1 MERMIAGAQVLERDG
16 FGPKVYLLADGD
28 ILKLFRRKRLLSS
41 ALIRP
46 HSRRFCD
53 NAIALKR
60 KDIPTVTPL
69 RAFRLDDRTWTAVL
83 YRPLPGRTLSALL
96 RESAAEWPALVPRLA
111 RFINGLH
118 DEGVYFRSLHLG
130 NIV

>member
-1 MERMIAGAQVLERDG
+1 MIAGAQVLERDG